1 MEYFI
6 PKVNVLSILS
16 FYYNNNMNRNLILE
30 PFCCILRIILLNYK
44 PIGTKIS
51 IQNNSIQ
58 YYDPSMFQGILR
70 SIYGDNREDI
80 HNLYSPILKAFEW
93 YNTIDSKMN
102 KYFFE
107 NLIVGLHHLKNVYH
121 PNTIIYHSITHY
133 ITMITDLLEDN
144 TSIEKFKLKDKEE
157 SPIIDNLKNIW
168 ERDEIYIIY
177 KNLNYINTT
186 KDENLKKTYI
196 KNIEELLTFKESK
209 VQQYINTCSTT
220 Y

>member
-1 MEYFI
+1 MDYFI
-6 PKVNVLSILS
+6 PKINILSILS
-16 FYYNNNMNRNLILE
+16 FNYNNNMNRNLILE
-30 PFCCILRIILLNYK
+30 PFSCILRIILLNYK
-44 PIGTKIS
+44 SEGTKIS

-58 YYDPSMFQGILR
+58 YYDPSIYQGILR

-80 HNLYSPILKAFEW
+80 HNLYSPILKAFQW

-107 NLIVGLHHLKNVYH
+107 QLVIGLKNLKSVYN
-121 PNTIIYHSITHY
+121 PNTIIYHTITHY
-133 ITMITDLLEDN
+133 ITVILELLDCN
-144 TSIEKFKLKDKEE
+144 TNIDKFKNKDKEE

-168 ERDEIYIIY
+168 HKDEIFIIY
-177 KNLNYINTT
+177 KNLHYINDT

-209 VQQYINTCSTT
+209 VQQYINSCSTT

>member
-1 MEYFI
+1 MDYFI
-6 PKVNVLSILS
+6 PKINILSILS
-16 FYYNNNMNRNLILE
+16 FNYNNNMNRNLILE
-30 PFCCILRIILLNYK
+30 PFSCILRIILLNYK
-44 PIGTKIS
+44 SEGTKIS

-58 YYDPSMFQGILR
+58 YYDPSIYQGILR

-80 HNLYSPILKAFEW
+80 HNLYSPILKAFQW

-107 NLIVGLHHLKNVYH
+107 QLVIGLKNLKSVYN
-121 PNTIIYHSITHY
+121 PNTIIYHTITHY
-133 ITMITDLLEDN
+133 ITVILELLDCN
-144 TSIEKFKLKDKEE
+144 TNIDKFKNKDKEE

-168 ERDEIYIIY
+168 DKDEIFIIY
-177 KNLNYINTT
+177 KNLHYINDT

-209 VQQYINTCSTT
+209 VQQYINSCSTT

>member
-1 MEYFI
+1 MDYFI
-6 PKVNVLSILS
+6 PKINILSILS
-16 FYYNNNMNRNLILE
+16 FNYNNNMNRNLILE
-30 PFCCILRIILLNYK
+30 PFSCILRIILLNYK
-44 PIGTKIS
+44 SEGTKIS

-58 YYDPSMFQGILR
+58 YYDPSIYQGILR

-80 HNLYSPILKAFEW
+80 HNLYSPILKAFQW

-107 NLIVGLHHLKNVYH
+107 QLVIGLKNLKSVYN
-121 PNTIIYHSITHY
+121 PNTIIYHTITHY
-133 ITMITDLLEDN
+133 ITVILELLDCN
-144 TSIEKFKLKDKEE
+144 TNIEKFKNKDKEE

-168 ERDEIYIIY
+168 HKDEIFIIY
-177 KNLNYINTT
+177 KNLHYINDT

-209 VQQYINTCSTT
+209 VQQYINSCSTT